1 MGARRGRLRGGRRR
15 APPAGGRPL
24 RLPDMGRDRACRV
37 RRAGPG
43 AAARGATPERA
54 LHGAVAGRCRT
65 TPFVRGSARRR
76 RVLLDRRAARGRGR
90 PRRRRGGSAAR
101 MKSTELK
108 RAKRQTRRAVLEVR
122 DAVAVDAREE
132 RGERVVERF
141 LDLPEVRRA
150 RTVLLFWA
158 FGSEVP
164 TGALIRRLH
173 ERGVVVGLPR
183 IEGADLVPVSY
194 VPGDPTT
201 PTTFGAEEPAGG

>member
-1 MGARRGRLRGGRRR
+1 
-15 APPAGGRPL
+15 
-24 RLPDMGRDRACRV
+24 
-37 RRAGPG
+37 
-43 AAARGATPERA
+43 
-54 LHGAVAGRCRT
+54 
-65 TPFVRGSARRR
+65 
-76 RVLLDRRAARGRGR
+76 
-90 PRRRRGGSAAR
+90 
-101 MKSTELK
+101 MKSSELK
-108 RAKRQTRRAVLEVR
+108 RAKRQTRRAVLEAR

-150 RTVLLFWA
+150 RTVLLFWT

-194 VPGDPTT
+194 VPGDPTR
-201 PTTFGAEEPAGG
+201 PASFGAEEPAGGAPLDPSEIDVVAVPGVAFDRGGRRIGYGGGFYDRFLRGLPAFRVAVVFGLQVVDEVLPAGRFDLPVHAIVTEDETIRVTT